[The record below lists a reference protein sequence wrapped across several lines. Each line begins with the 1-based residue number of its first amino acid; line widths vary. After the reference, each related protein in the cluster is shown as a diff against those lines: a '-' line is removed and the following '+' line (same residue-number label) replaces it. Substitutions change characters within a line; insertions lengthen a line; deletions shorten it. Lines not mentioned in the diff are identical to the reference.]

1 MKKLKLATIWL
12 DGCSGC
18 HMSLLDLD
26 GAIIPIV
33 RKVDIVYGPL
43 VDAQEFPEDVDVT
56 LLEGAISTQEDVDKL
71 KQIRARSKMLVS
83 LGDCAV
89 TGNVAGL
96 RNVIPVNQL
105 LQRIYVEGADVGG
118 CIPDEGLPQLA
129 KLARPA
135 QDFVKVDVCLPGCP
149 PPNKVIAG
157 FLNNLLDGRKP
168 EANAKIK
175 FG

>member
-26 GAIIPIV
+26 GALIPIV
-33 RKVDIVYGPL
+33 RRVDIVYGPL
-43 VDAQEFPEDVDVT
+43 VDAQEFPEGVDLT
-56 LLEGAISTQEDVDKL
+56 LVEGAISTPEDVERL
-71 KQIRARSKMLVS
+71 QQIRARSKILVS

-89 TGNVAGL
+89 TGNVAAM
-96 RNVIPVNQL
+96 RNVFPVSKL
-105 LQRIYVEGADVGG
+105 LERVYVEGADADPQ
-118 CIPDEGLPQLA
+118 IPHDGLPPLA
-129 KLARPA
+129 KQARPA

-149 PPNKVIAG
+149 PDARTIAG
-157 FLNNLLDGRKP
+157 LLNNVLEGRKL
-168 EANAKIK
+168 EAQKIK

>member
-1 MKKLKLATIWL
+1 MRKLKLATVWL

-18 HMSLLDLD
+18 HMSVLDLD

-43 VDAQEFPEDVDVT
+43 VDAQEFPDEVDVT
-56 LLEGAISTQEDVDKL
+56 LVEGAISTQEDIDKL
-71 KQIRARSKMLVS
+71 QHIRSRTKLLVS

-89 TGNVAGL
+89 TGNVPGM
-96 RNVIPVNQL
+96 RNTVSVKKL
-105 LQRIYVEGADVGG
+105 LQRVYVDGADADAGVP
-118 CIPDEGLPQLA
+118 CDSLPQLA
-129 KLARPA
+129 RHSRPA

-149 PPNKVIAG
+149 PSNKTIAG
-157 FLNNLLDGRKP
+157 FLNNLLEGRKP
-168 EANAKIK
+168 ETNQKIK

>member
-1 MKKLKLATIWL
+1 MKKLKLATVWL

-18 HMSLLDLD
+18 HMSLLDSD

-43 VDAQEFPEDVDVT
+43 VDAQEFPDDVDVT
-56 LLEGAISTQEDVDKL
+56 LVEGAVSTQEDVERL
-71 KQIRARSKMLVS
+71 HEIRAHTKILVS

-89 TGNVAGL
+89 TGNVAAM
-96 RNVIPVNQL
+96 RNVVPVKKL
-105 LQRIYVEGADVGG
+105 LQRVYVDGADADAK
-118 CIPDEGLPQLA
+118 IPHDNLPQLS

-149 PPNKVIAG
+149 PQNKLIAG
-157 FLNNLLDGRKP
+157 LLNSLIEGRKP
-168 EANAKIK
+168 EANQKIK

>member
-96 RNVIPVNQL
+96 RNVIPVNRL

-118 CIPDEGLPQLA
+118 CIPDGELPQLA

>member
-56 LLEGAISTQEDVDKL
+56 LIEGAISTPEDVEKL
-71 KQIRARSKMLVS
+71 KEIRAKSKMIVS

-96 RNVIPVNQL
+96 RNVVPVNKL
-105 LQRIYVEGADVGG
+105 LQRVYVDGADANP
-118 CIPDEGLPQLA
+118 CLPHDGLPQLA

-157 FLNNLLDGRKP
+157 FLNNLLEGPNPD
-168 EANAKIK
+168 ANQKLK

>member
-1 MKKLKLATIWL
+1 MKKLKLATVWL

-26 GAIIPIV
+26 GALIPIV

-56 LLEGAISTQEDVDKL
+56 LLEGAVSTDEDVERL
-71 KQIRARSKMLVS
+71 KEIRARTKLLVS

-96 RNVIPVNQL
+96 RNVIPVNKL
-105 LQRIYVEGADVGG
+105 LQRVYVEGADADPG
-118 CIPDEGLPQLA
+118 IPHDGLPQLA

-135 QDFVKVDVCLPGCP
+135 QDFVKIDVCLPGCP
-149 PPNKVIAG
+149 PQNKVIAG
-157 FLNNLLDGRKP
+157 LLNNLLDGRKP
-168 EANAKIK
+168 EPNQKIK

>member
-1 MKKLKLATIWL
+1 MRKIKLATVWL

-26 GAIIPIV
+26 AALIPIV

-56 LLEGAISTQEDVDKL
+56 LVEGAISTQEDVDKL
-71 KQIRARSKMLVS
+71 QQIRQNTKMLVS

-96 RNVIPVNQL
+96 RNTVPVKKL
-105 LQRIYVEGADVGG
+105 LQRIYVEGADETP
-118 CIPDEGLPQLA
+118 CIPFDGLPQLL
-129 KLARPA
+129 KQARPA
-135 QDFVKVDVCLPGCP
+135 HDFVKVDICLPGCP
-149 PPNKVIAG
+149 PPTKVIAG
-157 FLNNLLDGRKP
+157 LLNNLLEGRKP

>member
-1 MKKLKLATIWL
+1 MRKLKLATVWL

-43 VDAQEFPEDVDVT
+43 VDAQEFPEEVDVT

-71 KQIRARSKMLVS
+71 QQIRSRTKMLVS

-89 TGNVAGL
+89 TGNVPGM
-96 RNVIPVNQL
+96 RNVFPVNKL
-105 LQRIYVEGADVGG
+105 LQRVYVDGADSGAR
-118 CIPDEGLPQLA
+118 IPQDGLPQLA
-129 KLARPA
+129 KQARPA

-157 FLNNLLDGRKP
+157 FLNNLLEGRKP
-168 EANAKIK
+168 EVNAKIK

>member
-1 MKKLKLATIWL
+1 MRKLKLATVWL

-43 VDAQEFPEDVDVT
+43 VDAQEFPEEVDVT

-71 KQIRARSKMLVS
+71 QQIRSRTKMLVS

-89 TGNVAGL
+89 TGNVPGL
-96 RNVIPVNQL
+96 RNVVPVNKL
-105 LQRIYVEGADVGG
+105 LQRVYVDGADVGNG
-118 CIPDEGLPQLA
+118 IPHDDLPQLA
-129 KLARPA
+129 KQSRPA
-135 QDFVKVDVCLPGCP
+135 QDFVKVDFCLPGCP
-149 PPNKVIAG
+149 PQNKVIAG
-157 FLNNLLDGRKP
+157 FLNNLLEGRKP
-168 EANAKIK
+168 EANPKIK